1 MDKKKK
7 LINILFPK
15 KKVYKSI
22 ESSKVKINNY
32 FDNEKVIA
40 INDLEREALKQKLIS
55 VNLDDY
61 MKNKINT
68 KNIMHSIIICMI
80 CIIGALRL
88 LFGAFITDPKIW
100 VLIADP
106 FYLIGDRVLINITLV
121 AFVVVGVKARM
132 ICNYRK

>member
-1 MDKKKK
+1 MDKKKN

-15 KKVYKSI
+15 KKIYKSI

-80 CIIGALRL
+80 CIIGSLRL

-121 AFVVVGVKARM
+121 AFVGVGVKARM
-132 ICNYRK
+132 ICNCRK